1 MARCISGARLR
12 VALASVK
19 HQKPGCEKDPFL
31 AGGFASR
38 RPGGVT
44 NNASTPDEGSLERT
58 MNAVVAA
65 SRPTP
70 PARRPAPDPLTWAPP
85 VSAPNFPMTVTLGSF
100 HSQRAFRE
108 GFARGQ
114 IAFNQ
119 LMSYLPFVV
128 TSEDFTSIKTI
139 VEEKISALESEMGD
153 EIKRLDAILAAEDI
167 NIDQVPKSFTAPV
180 TMTVPL
186 YTPEARRLL
195 ALTVAFDDLCWRLE
209 VLRFNEMIRPDARTA
224 LHNRWKKIIMGLPR
238 EMGELWNRARNSL
251 QRQRAERNASR
262 RTMAESESKALPENL
277 DETLKKVDSTMA
289 ELSEGAAEA
298 MSDDAELGDAMGGSA
313 AAAA

>member
-1 MARCISGARLR
+1 
-12 VALASVK
+12 
-19 HQKPGCEKDPFL
+19 
-31 AGGFASR
+31 
-38 RPGGVT
+38 
-44 NNASTPDEGSLERT
+44 
-58 MNAVVAA
+58 MNAVVAE
-65 SRPTP
+65 SRTAP

-128 TSEDFTSIKTI
+128 TSEEFTSIKKI
-139 VEEKISALESEMGD
+139 VEDKIASLETEMAD
-153 EIKRLDAILAAEDI
+153 EIKRLDAVLAGEDI
-167 NIDQVPKSFTAPV
+167 DIEKTPKNFTAPV

-195 ALTVAFDDLCWRLE
+195 LLTVGFDDLCWRLE

-251 QRQRAERNASR
+251 QRQRAERHAGR
-262 RTMAESESKALPENL
+262 RTMAEAEAKAVPENL
-277 DETLKKVDSTMA
+277 DETLKTVDSTMA

-298 MSDDAELGDAMGGSA
+298 MSAEAELGDAMSGSA